1 MYISCFVYVH
11 ILTLMQ
17 VETEYMPQWFPGG
30 VMKEAKVLSWH
41 SKYSKVIQLVIGIDL
56 LPFLS
61 TRDAIVYGNGFHLP
75 DRNNAFLIRSK
86 STLDNTCR
94 YCTIPKAQKGVVR
107 MMTES
112 IFYVQLIQK
121 DVISFKMIGRDD
133 LKLKYVPSTLL
144 NYLAQGHLPY
154 DLMRSIK
161 RVMKNFDGSIWDKKM
176 KERGAYYKE
185 IEDKVHVQL
194 EKWDKGMGPSQSYS
208 YGANVVSKEDRLQAK
223 VHSTRN
229 MLPAM
234 IVIAVAAVSIPLLT
248 EDHSMLVMSKYISS
262 VMTKLLESEQ
272 FLRIMS
278 VMPTLML
285 SLASLRKVVEL
296 Y

>member
-1 MYISCFVYVH
+1 
-11 ILTLMQ
+11 
-17 VETEYMPQWFPGG
+17 
-30 VMKEAKVLSWH
+30 MKEAKVLSWH
-41 SKYSKVIQLVIGIDL
+41 SKYSKVIHLVIGIDL

-75 DRNNAFLIRSK
+75 SDNAFLIRSK

-112 IFYVQLIQK
+112 IFYVQLVQK

-133 LKLKYVPSTLL
+133 LKLKYVPATLL

-161 RVMKNFDGSIWDKKM
+161 RVMRNFDGSIWDIKM

-194 EKWDKGMGPSQSYS
+194 QKWDKGMGPSQSYS
-208 YGANVVSKEDRLQAK
+208 YRGANAVPKKDRLQAK
-223 VHSTRN
+223 IHSTRN

-234 IVIAVAAVSIPLLT
+234 IAIVVAAVSILLLT
-248 EDHSMLVMSKYISS
+248 EDHSIIVMSKYISS
-262 VMTKLLESEQ
+262 VMTKLLESEH

-285 SLASLRKVVEL
+285 SLASLRKVVKLL

>member
-1 MYISCFVYVH
+1 
-11 ILTLMQ
+11 
-17 VETEYMPQWFPGG
+17 
-30 VMKEAKVLSWH
+30 MKEAKVLSWH

-56 LPFLS
+56 LPLLS

-75 DRNNAFLIRSK
+75 DRNAFLIRSK

-94 YCTIPKAQKGVVR
+94 YCDIPKAQKGVVR

-112 IFYVQLIQK
+112 IFYVQLVQK

-161 RVMKNFDGSIWDKKM
+161 RVMRNFDGSIWDKKM

-194 EKWDKGMGPSQSYS
+194 EKWDKGMGPSHSYH
-208 YGANVVSKEDRLQAK
+208 GANVVSKEDRLQAK
-223 VHSTRN
+223 LHSTRN

-234 IVIAVAAVSIPLLT
+234 IVIAAAVVSIPLLT

-285 SLASLRKVVEL
+285 SLASLRKVIEL

>member
-1 MYISCFVYVH
+1 
-11 ILTLMQ
+11 
-17 VETEYMPQWFPGG
+17 
-30 VMKEAKVLSWH
+30 MKEAKVLSWH

-75 DRNNAFLIRSK
+75 DAFLIRSK

-94 YCTIPKAQKGVVR
+94 YCDIPKAQKGVVR

-161 RVMKNFDGSIWDKKM
+161 RVMRNFDGSIWDKKM

-194 EKWDKGMGPSQSYS
+194 EKWDKGMGPSQSYG
-208 YGANVVSKEDRLQAK
+208 YGANVVPKEDDRLQAK
-223 VHSTRN
+223 LHSTRN

-234 IVIAVAAVSIPLLT
+234 IVIAAAVVSITLLT
-248 EDHSMLVMSKYISS
+248 EDHSMLVTSKYISS

-272 FLRIMS
+272 FLRIVS

-285 SLASLRKVVEL
+285 SLASLRKVVQL
-296 Y
+296 L

>member
-1 MYISCFVYVH
+1 
-11 ILTLMQ
+11 
-17 VETEYMPQWFPGG
+17 
-30 VMKEAKVLSWH
+30 MKEAKVLSWH

-61 TRDAIVYGNGFHLP
+61 TRDAIVYGNGYHLP
-75 DRNNAFLIRSK
+75 DQSAFLIRSK

-161 RVMKNFDGSIWDKKM
+161 RVMRNFDGSIWDIKM
-176 KERGAYYKE
+176 KERGVYYKE
-185 IEDKVHVQL
+185 IEDKVLQL
-194 EKWDKGMGPSQSYS
+194 EKWDKGMGPQSYS
-208 YGANVVSKEDRLQAK
+208 YGANVVPKKDRLQAK
-223 VHSTRN
+223 IHSTRN
-229 MLPAM
+229 MLPATIA
-234 IVIAVAAVSIPLLT
+234 IVVAAISILLLT
-248 EDHSMLVMSKYISS
+248 DDHSMIVMSKYIMSS
-262 VMTKLLESEQ
+262 VMTKLLESEH

-285 SLASLRKVVEL
+285 SLASLRKVVKLL